1 MPGILNHHVILK
13 MFNCSEVSVSSFV
26 ISCIIYIYIYI
37 VNTRMV
43 PSSVASIVSVLALFH
58 PHSPGGRYFYSHFI
72 NEGTEAQI
80 LIPQLMHFD

>member
-1 MPGILNHHVILK
+1 
-13 MFNCSEVSVSSFV
+13 
-26 ISCIIYIYIYI
+26 
-37 VNTRMV
+37 MV